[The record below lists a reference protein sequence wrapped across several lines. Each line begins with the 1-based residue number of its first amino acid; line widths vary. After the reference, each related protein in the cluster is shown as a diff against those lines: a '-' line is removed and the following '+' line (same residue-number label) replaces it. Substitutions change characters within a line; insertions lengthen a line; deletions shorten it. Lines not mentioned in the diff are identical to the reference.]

1 VNPAQGHP
9 AQPLSISALCAGE
22 DWPAGALQHA
32 QRGLESP
39 AAPRR
44 RGGREG
50 RPAPL
55 DSARPPAPPAQAQTS
70 APASPRGGKRLAQ
83 LSLKGRALRLLAGRE
98 HSRAELERKLAEH
111 TQDQDELAR
120 ILDDLQTKGFINEA
134 RVVESVLHRRS
145 ARLGSARIAHEL
157 RGKGLA
163 PEAIAQATRQLQA
176 SELERARTLWARK
189 FGQPATEPKEQARQ
203 SRFLLSRGFNA
214 EVVRKVL
221 AQDD

>member
-1 VNPAQGHP
+1 MNPAQSHP
-9 AQPLSISALCAGE
+9 AQPRSISALCAGE
-22 DWPAGALQHA
+22 DGPAGALQHA
-32 QRGLESP
+32 QRGLASAASP
-39 AAPRR
+39 QRR
-44 RGGREG
+44 EGREG

-55 DSARPPAPPAQAQTS
+55 DSARPPATPAQAQTS
-70 APASPRGGKRLAQ
+70 APAGPRGGKRLAQ

-111 TQDQDELAR
+111 TQDADELTR
-120 ILDDLQTKGFINEA
+120 ILDDLQAKGFINEV

-163 PEAIAQATRQLQA
+163 PEAITQATRQLQA
-176 SELERARTLWARK
+176 SELERARALWARK

>member
-1 VNPAQGHP
+1 MNPAQSHP
-9 AQPLSISALCAGE
+9 AQPRSISALCAGE
-22 DWPAGALQHA
+22 DGPGGALQHA
-32 QRGLESP
+32 QRGLASP
-39 AAPRR
+39 ASPQRR
-44 RGGREG
+44 EGREG

-55 DSARPPAPPAQAQTS
+55 DSARPPATPAQAQTS
-70 APASPRGGKRLAQ
+70 APAGPRGGKRLAQ

-111 TQDQDELAR
+111 TQDADELTR
-120 ILDDLQTKGFINEA
+120 ILDDLQAKGFINEV

-163 PEAIAQATRQLQA
+163 PEAITQATRQLQA
-176 SELERARTLWARK
+176 SELERARALWARK

>member
-1 VNPAQGHP
+1 MCV
-9 AQPLSISALCAGE
+9 C
-22 DWPAGALQHA
+22 
-32 QRGLESP
+32 
-39 AAPRR
+39 
-44 RGGREG
+44 GGG
-50 RPAPL
+50 GGPG
-55 DSARPPAPPAQAQTS
+55 
-70 APASPRGGKRLAQ
+70 PRGGKRLAQ

-111 TQDQDELAR
+111 TQDADELTR
-120 ILDDLQTKGFINEA
+120 ILDDLQAKGFINEV

-176 SELERARTLWARK
+176 SELARARALWARK
-189 FGQPATEPKEQARQ
+189 FGQPATEAKEQARQ
-203 SRFLLSRGFNA
+203 SRFLLTRGFSA